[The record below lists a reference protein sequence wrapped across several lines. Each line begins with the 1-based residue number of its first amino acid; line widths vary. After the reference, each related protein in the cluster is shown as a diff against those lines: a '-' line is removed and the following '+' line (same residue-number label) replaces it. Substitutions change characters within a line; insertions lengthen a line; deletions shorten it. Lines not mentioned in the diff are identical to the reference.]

1 MSINQQPIPVAPVLP
16 PVLRVAALRF
26 VAIPATQQGRD
37 PAREALARQQASR
50 QQTDL

>member
-1 MSINQQPIPVAPVLP
+1 MNINQQQIPVVPALP
-16 PVLRVAALRF
+16 PVLRALPPRF
-26 VAIPATQQGRD
+26 FSVPATQQGRD